1 MESKLTPSLKYELHR
16 YLRMHDTSMMDA
28 FEIANDFMYLHNVYG
43 EDLYNE
49 IVKEIESTEI

>member
-16 YLRMHDTSMMDA
+16 YLRMHVTSMMDA
-28 FEIANDFMYLHNVYG
+28 FEIANDFMYLHSVYG